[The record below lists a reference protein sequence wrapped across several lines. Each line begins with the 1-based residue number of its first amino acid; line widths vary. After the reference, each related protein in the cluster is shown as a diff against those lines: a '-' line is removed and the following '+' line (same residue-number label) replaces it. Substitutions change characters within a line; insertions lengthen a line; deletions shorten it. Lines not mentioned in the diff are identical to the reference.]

1 MAPDRP
7 GDGFPANPLTREEF
21 EEDSMS
27 NAIILDKDATWS
39 VLDIAVSGT
48 ITAPSDKEPHPAVI
62 LLAGS
67 GPTDRNWCS
76 PLLPGTNGTAK
87 ILAESLASR
96 GFVTLRYDKLGSG
109 PHVKENLPKF
119 SGEVGMQ
126 TFLDEL
132 TGAVE
137 TIVSEGNVD
146 ENRIFALTNSE
157 GAIHAVNYQLQAK
170 SDRFRGVVLTGP
182 PGRPIGEV
190 ARSQLL
196 EQGKSL
202 PDANTIIGHYDE
214 AIAEFL
220 AGKPMTMDPSL
231 PEGLKMVLRSLENP
245 NNLPFSRELWAYNL
259 PEHIVKIDDP
269 VLVVIGKKDIQINWK
284 VDGKALEDAMAGK
297 TAVSFAYPENANH
310 VLKHEA
316 LPIEELTAQYVG
328 AHYNAPDAK
337 LDQEAANSIFGWLG
351 RQGQS
356 SPSGLTL

>member
-1 MAPDRP
+1 MSTAPI
-7 GDGFPANPLTREEF
+7 
-21 EEDSMS
+21 ED
-27 NAIILDKDATWS
+27 KEVTWRA
-39 VLDIAVSGT
+39 LDIPENGT
-48 ITAPSDKEPHPAVI
+48 LTKPSNNASHPAVI

-119 SGEVGMQ
+119 SGKVSMQ

-132 TGAVE
+132 AGAVE
-137 TIVSEGNVD
+137 TIVSEKNVD
-146 ENRIFALTNSE
+146 GDHLFALTNSE

-170 SDRFRGVVLTGP
+170 SNRFRGLVLTGP
-182 PGRPIGEV
+182 PGRAVGEV

-196 EQGKSL
+196 QQGKSL
-202 PDANTIIGHYDE
+202 PDATTIIGQYDE
-214 AIAEFL
+214 AIVEFL

-245 NNLPFSRELWAYNL
+245 NNLPFSRELWAYSL
-259 PEHIVKIDDP
+259 PERVAKAGDP
-269 VLVVIGKKDIQINWK
+269 VLVVIGKKDIQVNWK
-284 VDGKALEDAMAGK
+284 VDGKALEDATAGK

-337 LDQEAANSIFGWLG
+337 LDEETASTILGWLCK
-351 RQGQS
+351 RSQS
-356 SPSGLTL
+356 SPSGSAS